1 MSDTGMRK
9 MSDLFKARVFS
20 EAAELVSRHADPAY
34 MGDGD
39 DYAAGYRS
47 GILDAV
53 RALRSRESTLLS
65 PLPCGCDTPLNAIHV
80 LTHEG
85 SASGG

>member
-1 MSDTGMRK
+1 MSDR
-9 MSDLFKARVFS
+9 SKARVFG

-39 DYAAGYRS
+39 DYAAGYRR

-53 RALRSRESTLLS
+53 RALRARESTLLS
-65 PLPCGCDTPLNAIHV
+65 PLPCGCDTPLNAIHI
-80 LTHEG
+80 LDH
-85 SASGG
+85 GGRDDD